1 MGIHHSEFEDM
12 FDYLENEI
20 SIPLSEAVEK
30 WNKVKDISSTV
41 IKEWTKILV
50 DKTKDYMDSGYSVGT
65 AMIEVWYKSYDG
77 ISDDS
82 DRWYFHI
89 SDVRDTFF
97 NESIDELERYE
108 DELIDKADR
117 YPCIKCGWFAED
129 HAGGRCYCNN
139 FSIERERNSRCV
151 TDSE

>member
-20 SIPLSEAVEK
+20 HIPLSEAVER
-30 WNKVKDISSTV
+30 WNNVKDTGSSM
-41 IKEWTKILV
+41 IKAWTKVLM
-50 DKTKDYMDSGYSVGT
+50 DKTKDYIDRGYSVGT
-65 AMIEVWYKSYDG
+65 AMIEVWYESYGG

-89 SDVRDTFF
+89 SDLRDVFF
-97 NESIDELERYE
+97 NDSIDELERYE

-117 YPCIKCGWFAED
+117 SPCIDCGWFVED
-129 HAGGRCYCNN
+129 YIRGVCYCNN
-139 FSIERERNSRCV
+139 FSLEREPNSRCV
-151 TDSE
+151 SDSE